1 MCGIAGFLQIKAGQG
16 LRESDLREMTAAI
29 KHRGPDD
36 DGFYVK
42 SPVGLG
48 MRRLSIVDLPGGAQ
62 PISNER
68 GSVWTVFNGEIYNY
82 EEIRKDLEAAG
93 HTFQTKSDTEVLVHG
108 YEEWGEGFLGRLRGM
123 YAFALWDETF
133 QKLLLV
139 RDPFGI
145 KPLYYAT
152 HAGCLMFGSEIKA
165 LLAVKGFPRRPDT
178 RALMT
183 LLTLQYIPSPDT
195 AFKGVRKLPPGH
207 MLVCQ
212 KGKISVRPFW
222 NLPGGAEVGGE
233 MYGTEREW
241 VDALRL
247 RLFASVKEQL
257 MADVPVGA
265 FLSGGVDSSLIVAS
279 VVHQTHKA
287 IRTYS
292 VGFPGTGDAFN
303 ELSHA
308 RKVAKLLQCPHR
320 EMTVEPG
327 MLPDLMPR
335 LSKFLDD
342 PVVDPAVIPTFLVSL
357 FARQEVKVVLSG
369 EGADELFGGY
379 RRYAFDQNLGGTA
392 RKMPGWFRNRL
403 MPFFLRKRNERVR
416 QAWEALSET
425 DLLKR
430 HMTWARLST
439 DETLKTILGPKLE
452 FEAESLHVEESFA
465 KVLEEASHRPGGDLN
480 RMLYLD
486 LKTWLPDDLLNKVDR
501 MSMAASLEA
510 RVPYLDPRLVEFAF
524 QVPEKLKVKGATGKY
539 LLKEAARMYLPNDI
553 VDRPKQGFA
562 VPLAPWFRNELKPIL
577 MDTLSEDRLKR
588 RGLFDPKGVQNLIQ
602 AHMSGKE
609 DHHLILFG
617 LLMIEW
623 WYDEFFKS

>member
-1 MCGIAGFLQIKAGQG
+1 MCGIAGFLQIKPSAGF
-16 LRESDLREMTAAI
+16 SPTALREMTATL
-29 KHRGPDD
+29 KHRGPDE
-36 DGFYVK
+36 DGYYTRG
-42 SPVGLG
+42 PVGLG
-48 MRRLSIVDLPGGAQ
+48 MRRLSIVDLPGGSQ

-68 GSVWTVFNGEIYNY
+68 NSVWVVFNGEIYNHL
-82 EEIRKDLEAAG
+82 EIRRDLEAMG
-93 HTFQTKSDTEVLVHG
+93 HTFRSHSDTEVLVHG

-123 YAFALWDETF
+123 YSFALWDETF

-152 HAGCLMFGSEIKA
+152 HAGHLVFGSEIKA
-165 LLAVKGFPRRPDT
+165 LLAAPGFPKRPDT
-178 RALMT
+178 RALLT
-183 LLTLQYIPSPDT
+183 LLTLQYVPSPDT

-207 MLVCQ
+207 MLVSQ
-212 KGKISVRPFW
+212 KGKVTVKPFW
-222 NLPGGAEVGGE
+222 TLPGGLETGGE
-233 MYGTEREW
+233 TYPNEKAW
-241 VDALRL
+241 VDGLRM
-247 RLFASVKEQL
+247 RIFASVKEQL

-265 FLSGGVDSSLIVAS
+265 FLSGGLDSSFITAA

-292 VGFPGTGDAFN
+292 VGFPGNSTEFN

-308 RKVAKLLQCPHR
+308 RKVAKMLQCPHR
-320 EMTVEPG
+320 EMIVEPG

-379 RRYAFDQNLGGTA
+379 RRYSFDRSLGGAA
-392 RKMPGWFRNRL
+392 RSLPGWFRNKL
-403 MPFFLRKRNERVR
+403 MPFFLRNRKERVK
-416 QAWEALSET
+416 QAWEALSQD

-439 DETLKTILGPKLE
+439 DATLRSLLGPKLE
-452 FEAESLHVEESFA
+452 FEAETIHVEDSFE
-465 KVLEEASHRPGGDLN
+465 KVLEEARHRPGGELN

-510 RVPYLDPRLVEFAF
+510 RVPYLDPRVVEFAF
-524 QVPEKLKVKGATGKY
+524 QIPENLKVKGKTGKY
-539 LLKEAARMYLPNDI
+539 LLKEAARMYLPSDI

-562 VPLAPWFRNELKPIL
+562 VPLAPWFRNELKGVL
-577 MDTLSEDRLKR
+577 LDTLSAERLKK
-588 RGLFDPKGVQNLIQ
+588 RGLFDPKGVETLLKS
-602 AHMSGKE
+602 HLSGQE

-617 LLMIEW
+617 LMMIEW
-623 WYDEFFKS
+623 WYEEFF